1 MTIFVPGMA
10 SGVWLNST
18 FPNRHV
24 HADRFCWIL
33 DEWR

>member
-1 MTIFVPGMA
+1 MTIFVPGME
-10 SGVWLNST
+10 SGVRLKSK

-33 DEWR
+33 YEWS